1 MILLSEIDH
10 RRVLDGARVP
20 LCWHITDEQIA
31 AAEHPTDRRL
41 LEDTRNARIEWCGDI
56 GWRDEGAGY
65 PPQFFREPWGAMA
78 IDPAHPDVARV
89 LDQRIAEALPTY
101 RREWADNTVPW
112 YALLWQMD
120 YRTRSNKR
128 HWSVAGAYANWGPD
142 GKSRV
147 TSVPDMPCLAGIP
160 LDYANIP
167 AARAALIR
175 ALYPKETP

>member
-56 GWRDEGAGY
+56 GWRDEGTGY
-65 PPQFFREPWGAMA
+65 GTRFFHEPWGAMA
-78 IDPAHPDVARV
+78 IDPAHPDVAR
-89 LDQRIAEALPTY
+89 LLNRKIASLIADRPFNWCDLRIGV
-101 RREWADNTVPW
+101 DG
-112 YALLWQMD
+112 
-120 YRTRSNKR
+120 
-128 HWSVAGAYANWGPD
+128 HWSIVYGVGTRYDSCGVGHLTD
-142 GKSRV
+142 
-147 TSVPDMPCLAGIP
+147 VPPRL
-160 LDYANIP
+160 ANIP

-175 ALYPKETP
+175 ALYPKEAP